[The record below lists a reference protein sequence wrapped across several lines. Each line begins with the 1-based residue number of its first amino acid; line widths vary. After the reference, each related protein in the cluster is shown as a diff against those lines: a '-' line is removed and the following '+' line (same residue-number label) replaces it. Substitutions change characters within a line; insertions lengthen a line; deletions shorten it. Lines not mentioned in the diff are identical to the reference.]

1 MLRETFSKVAEALS
15 QNEQTINE
23 ELLAAQG
30 AAQDVGGYYQPDPAL
45 ASAAMRPSATLN
57 QIIDAIGT

>member
-23 ELLAAQG
+23 EFLAAQG
-30 AAQDVGGYYQPDPAL
+30 AAHHVGGYYQPDPAL